1 MKEGNF
7 LKRLGLSCVALLL
20 ASTAAADAPPLWEA
34 GIGVAGLSQPAYPGA
49 AGTIKRAIPLPIFI
63 YRGPWLRADRE
74 GIDLRA
80 LKSENIEVDL
90 GFGARLGARQSEVP
104 QRAGMHK
111 LGTTLEVGP
120 RLRWTL
126 MRSAEGRLRLD
137 LPLRGVFDASDAM
150 RRVGLAFEPTLR
162 QDFRFAGW
170 DASVGVG
177 ALVGDRKLGAYYYG
191 VRSAEATATRA
202 AFDARSGLHAW
213 RFNAGIGK
221 ALTPELRLFSFV
233 RLDDLQGAANRAS
246 PLVQRRDG
254 WTLGFALA
262 WTPWHSSRSA
272 AE

>member
-1 MKEGNF
+1 MK
-7 LKRLGLSCVALLL
+7 KKQCLGLIALVVL
-20 ASTAAADAPPLWEA
+20 ASTARAETPPLWEA
-34 GIGVAGLSQPAYPGA
+34 GIGVAALSQPAYPGA
-49 AGTIKRAIPLPIFI
+49 AGTIKRAIPLPLLI

-104 QRAGMHK
+104 QREGMHK

-126 MRSAEGRLRLD
+126 LKNAEGRLRLD
-137 LPLRGVFDASDAM
+137 LPLRGVFDASDSM
-150 RRVGLAFEPTLR
+150 RNVGTAFEPNLNYGMR
-162 QDFRFAGW
+162 LAGW
-170 DASVGVG
+170 DASLGVG
-177 ALVGDRKLGAYYYG
+177 ALVGDRRLGAYYYA
-191 VRSAEATATRA
+191 VSSAEATANRP
-202 AFDARSGLHAW
+202 AFEARSGLHAL
-213 RFNAGIGK
+213 RFNAGVGK

-254 WTLGFALA
+254 WTVGVALA
-262 WTPWHSSRSA
+262 WTPWRSSRPA

>member
-1 MKEGNF
+1 M
-7 LKRLGLSCVALLL
+7 RVAVMFSLLL
-20 ASTAAADAPPLWEA
+20 ASTSSWAETPPLWEA
-34 GIGVAGLSQPAYPGA
+34 GIGIAGLSQPAYPGA
-49 AGTIKRAIPLPIFI
+49 SGSIKRAIPLPLVI

-104 QRAGMHK
+104 QREGMHK

-126 MRSAEGRLRLD
+126 MKSADGRLRLD
-137 LPLRGVFDASDAM
+137 VPLRGVFDASDSM
-150 RRVGLAFEPTLR
+150 RNVGLAFEPTLR

-191 VRSAEATATRA
+191 VRPSEVTADRP
-202 AFDARSGLHAW
+202 AFEARSGLHAW
-213 RFNAGIGK
+213 RFNAGVGK

-254 WTLGFALA
+254 WTVGFALA
-262 WTPWHSSRSA
+262 WTPWRSSRSA